1 MLMDKPIDDPFL
13 KKFLSRVPE
22 AVADSY
28 TDAQLDAIKLAYGA
42 RTRGAHLVD
51 IRLSVPWITRRF
63 YVVLLAGGE
72 RRPADRR
79 ALERALRPLGTV
91 ANVVLMGLLAIG
103 FAVSLFAV
111 LYSVKMALGIDVFPG
126 IDMLPDAEIQRLL
139 R

>member
-1 MLMDKPIDDPFL
+1 
-13 KKFLSRVPE
+13 
-22 AVADSY
+22 
-28 TDAQLDAIKLAYGA
+28 
-42 RTRGAHLVD
+42 
-51 IRLSVPWITRRF
+51 
-63 YVVLLAGGE
+63 VVLLAGGE

-79 ALERALRPLGTV
+79 ALERALRPIGTV